1 MAFRPRLWPTL
12 FTIPAVLLMLG
23 LGVWQLQR
31 LAWKTEL
38 IDAFEARVAAE
49 PTDPPIALTPA
60 DMPDWRFRRVAATG
74 RYLHE
79 KEIQITGKPYKGT
92 AGFHVITPF
101 VTDSGLTVFVNRG
114 WVPEKQRRPADR
126 PTSLVPA
133 PAMIDGVIQQSGVKG
148 YFVPENEPQND
159 VWFTVRPE
167 NMAAY
172 LGLQGPVATGYYID
186 QLAEGPRPTALPLGA
201 ERSITVRNEHLQYA
215 ITWFLLAATLI
226 GVYIVW
232 HRQADREDKLG
243 NDKGTDTGTGGS
255 A

>member
-12 FTIPAVLLMLG
+12 ITVPAVVLMVA

-38 IDAFEARVAAE
+38 IDAFESRVSAE
-49 PTDPPIALTPA
+49 PTDPPPALTPA
-60 DMPDWRFRRVAATG
+60 DMGDWRYRRVTATG
-74 RYLHE
+74 RFLHD
-79 KEIQITGKPYKGT
+79 KELQITGKPYKGT

-101 VTDSGLTVFVNRG
+101 VTDGGLTVFVNRG
-114 WVPEKQRRPADR
+114 WVPEDKRRPADR
-126 PTSLVPA
+126 PDTLLPA
-133 PAMIDGVIQQSGVKG
+133 PAAIDGVIVQSGIKG
-148 YFVPENEPQND
+148 TFVPENEPQND

-167 NMAAY
+167 AMAAH

-186 QLAEGPRPTALPLGA
+186 QLAEQPKLTVLPFGA
-201 ERSITVRNEHLQYA
+201 ERHVTVRNEHLQYA
-215 ITWFLLAATLI
+215 LTWFMLAATLI

-232 HRQADREDKLG
+232 HRQADKAERDGAERDG
-243 NDKGTDTGTGGS
+243 EG